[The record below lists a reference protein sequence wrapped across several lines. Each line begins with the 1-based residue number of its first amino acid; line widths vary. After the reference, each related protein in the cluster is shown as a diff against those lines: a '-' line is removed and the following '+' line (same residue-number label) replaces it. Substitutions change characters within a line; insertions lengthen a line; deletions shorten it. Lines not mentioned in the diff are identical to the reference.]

1 MKYRFIL
8 SYKSTDSD
16 EVVTWQVSP
25 LYGDDPN
32 VAIERVNDEWYYTR
46 KLGGKFTFVREDYSW
61 IMAREFD
68 GTYTM
73 TVECST
79 DGSSWQEY
87 FVGTFSRASLTID
100 EDNRNAVLDGLSE
113 GTYNVIENA
122 KDTEYDLRKVIP
134 DTEAKE
140 VQGEIWP
147 ALALVDYRQANI
159 TKSDIYC
166 NGASVGGG
174 YDSKHPDSGFKTDER
189 VVSDSAWR
197 YVAMCG
203 EGYVK
208 MKDASSEGNCQ
219 FGGVIGYMNEVST
232 NPNYNKTCVGGTMQ
246 CNNGYVCYLDFR
258 MLPYGPGGVQY
269 TYIHRLRIYN
279 ENTLVYTVESSSGK
293 TDDIFSPQ
301 SIVFDY
307 TEVASSPIAKVEI
320 FLHYI
325 RATLL
330 TVSSDGVE
338 ENILNVGPYYEG
350 MRAFEG
356 SGLEVVVSSRT
367 SEQSNGHRL
376 IAGTDLYFA
385 PPEGEGWIP
394 LAEDNWNYASLWY
407 KITPSPENG
416 LQNRSLMGTWRWT
429 RCWTLGTVLRY
440 LLAKVSGGKV
450 HFGEDEYYSQFL
462 YAAVNPV
469 AQGEQFAWLFCQ
481 KSDVMNPGGGNATR
495 CPARLN
501 WFLEYMKNALNCY
514 WWLEKRNDGDYDFR
528 LEHVEYF
535 RRGNSYTDPLDDP
548 MREFIDITKIKPL
561 RNFPRNGQAA
571 KRLSDQTNKYSFD
584 LQGMAERYTFSWQ
597 GEGGSDEFKG
607 NPMLFKAGW
616 IEAGSSEDK
625 QVDNIFADLS
635 WLTLNAGTDT
645 ASSKNYEGLMVFAGY
660 RKVTPVTAVTE
671 NAVMTERY
679 LRIQQGSVFKVDMTL
694 VVMVPEGQE
703 FTVEMN
709 PVLPGPVMWVGTY
722 HGTGAVQSVQIVVD
736 LRGDVLYTLRVDFGT
751 GYGDVTLH
759 RIHNNLSGNVYAVPN
774 TESELT
780 EGVYLQN
787 GPLAWPSLQ
796 VAYLHYDVPAYKW
809 ALNSD
814 DPADEATEWRDGGT
828 VKLIKKQE
836 VPKLPVPDLATEQRL
851 KEGIRT
857 GLGTGILDSA
867 TVNLGSRNA
876 EMTLVY
882 DITPL
887 VS

>member
-1 MKYRFIL
+1 M

-16 EVVTWQVSP
+16 DVVTRQVSP

-32 VAIERVNDEWYYTR
+32 VAIERVDDEWYYTR
-46 KLGGKFTFVREDYSW
+46 KLDGKFTFVREDYSW
-61 IMAREFD
+61 IMARRFD

-79 DGSSWQEY
+79 DGSSWREY

-140 VQGEIWP
+140 VRGEIWP
-147 ALALVDYRQANI
+147 ALALVDYRSSSI
-159 TKSDIYC
+159 GTSDIYC

-174 YDSKHPDSGFKTDER
+174 YKESDSGYTER
-189 VVSDSAWR
+189 VNVGTTSAWR
-197 YVAMCG
+197 LVKVWA
-203 EGYVK
+203 EAEVK
-208 MKDASSEGNCQ
+208 MEDGYTSEAEGRYSGFLDYHTNSPAS
-219 FGGVIGYMNEVST
+219 GGSVVSVDGELRNENGCRMTIFVTPSAVSDFLSAD
-232 NPNYNKTCVGGTMQ
+232 MSIFD
-246 CNNGYVCYLDFR
+246 NNGDTVAADSFIIE
-258 MLPYGPGGVQY
+258 V
-269 TYIHRLRIYN
+269 
-279 ENTLVYTVESSSGK
+279 NTGYFSPASIVYTDLG
-293 TDDIFSPQ
+293 
-301 SIVFDY
+301 
-307 TEVASSPIAKVEI
+307 ASHIDTVTI
-320 FLHYI
+320 QFHYI
-325 RATLL
+325 RASLL
-330 TVSSDGVE
+330 TMRPMLDVLPVL
-338 ENILNVGPYYEG
+338 NVLNVGPYYKF
-350 MRAFEG
+350 MRAFDNG
-356 SGLEVVVSSRT
+356 DGGLEITASLNT
-367 SEQSNGHRL
+367 SDQSNGHRL

-407 KITPSPENG
+407 KITPSVENG
-416 LQNRSLMGTWRWT
+416 LRDRSLMGTWRWT
-429 RCWTLGTVLRY
+429 RCWTLGTVLRF
-440 LLAKVSGGKV
+440 LLAKVSGGKI
-450 HFGEDEYYSQFL
+450 HFGEDEHYSQFL

-481 KSDVMNPGGGNATR
+481 KSDVMNPGGQNSTR
-495 CPARLN
+495 CPVRLN

-514 WWLEKRNDGDYDFR
+514 WWLEKRNDGDYDFHV
-528 LEHVEYF
+528 EHVEYF
-535 RRGNSYTDPLDDP
+535 RRGNSYVQGDGSDL
-548 MREFIDITKIKPL
+548 IDITEIKPL
-561 RNFPRNGQAA
+561 RNFPRNGEAA
-571 KRLSDQTNKYSFD
+571 KRLSDQTNKYTFD

-616 IEAGSSEDK
+616 IEEGTSEDK

-645 ASSKNYEGLMVFAGY
+645 ESSKNYEGLMVFAGY
-660 RKVTPVTAVTE
+660 RRVNPLTAITE
-671 NAVMTERY
+671 NGVMAERY

-694 VVMVPEGQE
+694 VVTVPDGQE
-703 FTVEMN
+703 FTVALV
-709 PVLPGPVMWVGTY
+709 PVLHGAQMLVGTWY
-722 HGTGAVQSVQIVVD
+722 GTGAVQSVRIVVD
-736 LRGDVLYTLRVDFGT
+736 SDMDALCTLRVDFGM

-759 RIHNNLSGNVYAVPN
+759 RIHDNLSGNVYAVPN

-780 EGVYLQN
+780 DGVYLQN

-796 VAYLHYDVPAYKW
+796 VAYLHYDVPAVKW

-814 DPADEATEWRDGGT
+814 DPADATTEWRDGGT

-836 VPKLPVPDLATEQRL
+836 VSNLPVPDLATEQRL
-851 KEGIRT
+851 KDGIRT
-857 GLGTGILDSA
+857 GLGTGILDAA

-876 EMTLVY
+876 EVTLVY

>member
-16 EVVTWQVSP
+16 EVVTRQVSP

-61 IMAREFD
+61 IMARQFD

-79 DGSSWQEY
+79 DGISWQEY

-147 ALALVDYRQANI
+147 ALALVDYRSSSI
-159 TKSDIYC
+159 GTSDIYC

-174 YDSKHPDSGFKTDER
+174 YKESDSGYTEKVNVGTT
-189 VVSDSAWR
+189 SAWR
-197 YVAMCG
+197 LVKVWA
-203 EGYVK
+203 EAEVK
-208 MKDASSEGNCQ
+208 ME
-219 FGGVIGYMNEVST
+219 
-232 NPNYNKTCVGGTMQ
+232 
-246 CNNGYVCYLDFR
+246 NGYTSEAEGRYSGFVDYHTNS
-258 MLPYGPGGVQY
+258 PASGGSVVSVDGE
-269 TYIHRLRIYN
+269 LRN
-279 ENTLVYTVESSSGK
+279 ENGCRMFISVAPSSNNTLYADMYIYGSDGVGITGGLVSLGNNSTGY
-293 TDDIFSPQ
+293 
-301 SIVFDY
+301 
-307 TEVASSPIAKVEI
+307 SSPASVAYTDFGTTHFDTVTIQ
-320 FLHYI
+320 FHYI

-330 TVSSDGVE
+330 TMWPLGAFFPLPVSNV
-338 ENILNVGPYYEG
+338 LNVGPYYKF
-350 MRAFEG
+350 MRAFNNG
-356 SGLEVVVSSRT
+356 DGGLEITASLNT

-407 KITPSPENG
+407 KITPSVANG
-416 LQNRSLMGTWRWT
+416 LQDRSLMGTSRWT
-429 RCWTLGTVLRY
+429 RCWTLGPVLRF
-440 LLAKVSGGKV
+440 LLDKISGGKV
-450 HFGEDEYYSQFL
+450 HFGEDEHYSQFL

-469 AQGEQFAWLFCQ
+469 AQGEQFEWLFCQ
-481 KSDVMNPGGGNATR
+481 KSDVMNPGGQNSTR

-514 WWLEKRNDGDYDFR
+514 WWLKERNDGDYDFR
-528 LEHVEYF
+528 VEHVEYF
-535 RRGNSYTDPLDDP
+535 RRGNSYVQGDGSNL
-548 MREFIDITKIKPL
+548 IDITKIKPL

-571 KRLSDQTNKYSFD
+571 KRLSDQTNKYTFD

-616 IEAGSSEDK
+616 IEAGSSEDN

-645 ASSKNYEGLMVFAGY
+645 ESSKNYEGLMVFAGY

-679 LRIQQGSVFKVDMTL
+679 LMIQQGSVFKVDMTL
-694 VVMVPEGQE
+694 VVTVPEGQE
-703 FTVEMN
+703 FTVALVPALHGAQM
-709 PVLPGPVMWVGTY
+709 LVGTY
-722 HGTGAVQSVQIVVD
+722 HGTGAVQSVRIVVD
-736 LRGDVLYTLRVDFGT
+736 SHMSGLYTLRVDFGM

-759 RIHNNLSGNVYAVPN
+759 RIHNNLTGNVYAVPN

-796 VAYLHYDVPAYKW
+796 ASYLHYDVPAQRW

-814 DPADEATEWRDGGT
+814 DPTDEATEWRDGGT

-836 VPKLPVPDLATEQRL
+836 VSELPVPDLATEQRL

-887 VS
+887 VE

>member
-16 EVVTWQVSP
+16 EVVTRQVSP

-32 VAIERVNDEWYYTR
+32 TAIERVNDEWYYTR
-46 KLGGKFTFVREDYSW
+46 NLGGKFTFVREDYSW

-100 EDNRNAVLDGLSE
+100 EDNQNAVLDGLSE

-147 ALALVDYRQANI
+147 ALALVDYRQSSI

-174 YDSKHPDSGFKTDER
+174 YDSKHPESGFKTDER
-189 VVSDSAWR
+189 VVSDNAWR

-203 EGYVK
+203 EGYIK

-307 TEVASSPIAKVEI
+307 TEVASSPIAKVKI

-338 ENILNVGPYYEG
+338 ENVLNVGPYYKG

-385 PPEGEGWIP
+385 PPEGDGWIP

-407 KITPSPENG
+407 KITPSVANG
-416 LQNRSLMGTWRWT
+416 LQDRSLMGTWRWT

-440 LLAKVSGGKV
+440 LLDKISGGKV
-450 HFGEDEYYSQFL
+450 HFGEDEHYSQFL

-469 AQGEQFAWLFCQ
+469 AQGEQFEWLFCQ
-481 KSDVMNPGGGNATR
+481 KSDVMNPGGQSSTR

-535 RRGNSYTDPLDDP
+535 RRGNSYVQGDGSNL
-548 MREFIDITKIKPL
+548 IDITKIKPL

-645 ASSKNYEGLMVFAGY
+645 SSSKNYEGLMVFAGY
-660 RKVTPVTAVTE
+660 NAYDNIEWLE
-671 NAVMTERY
+671 N
-679 LRIQQGSVFKVDMTL
+679 S
-694 VVMVPEGQE
+694 VPESQVLVLSNAMPRPRRIDLSISLTAPEGHEITVQNGMMQE
-703 FTVEMN
+703 VYVSDGKPMYIHVDV
-709 PVLPGPVMWVGTY
+709 VLA
-722 HGTGAVQSVQIVVD
+722 TGSLTI
-736 LRGDVLYTLRVDFGT
+736 DFGT

-759 RIHNNLSGNVYAVPN
+759 RIHSNLSGNVYAVPN
-774 TESELT
+774 TASELT

-796 VAYLHYDVPAYKW
+796 AAYLHYDVPAAKW
-809 ALNSD
+809 SLNSD

>member
-16 EVVTWQVSP
+16 EVVTRQVSP

-32 VAIERVNDEWYYTR
+32 TAIERVNDEWYYTR

-61 IMAREFD
+61 IMARQFD

-147 ALALVDYRQANI
+147 ALALVDYRQSSI

-174 YDSKHPDSGFKTDER
+174 YDSKHPDSGFSVGER
-189 VVSDSAWR
+189 VTSDANWNFRGVFAEAQMSEDS
-197 YVAMCG
+197 VT
-203 EGYVK
+203 
-208 MKDASSEGNCQ
+208 DANG
-219 FGGVIGYMNEVST
+219 FYAGVLYYLSGPTPGIDYYLS
-232 NPNYNKTCVGGTMQ
+232 GTLYGP
-246 CNNGYVCYLDFR
+246 NGYYMVL
-258 MLPYGPGGVQY
+258 GWG
-269 TYIHRLRIYN
+269 YIEIQGHDLVRR
-279 ENTLVYTVESSSGK
+279 TLTLYDSN
-293 TDDIFSPQ
+293 D
-301 SIVFDY
+301 
-307 TEVASSPIAKVEI
+307 VEI
-320 FLHYI
+320 KEKIVGAQSDLHDNISPSSLTFGNVTMYCHYI

-330 TVSSDGVE
+330 TTSAEGVE
-338 ENILNVGPYYEG
+338 ENVLNVGPYYKG
-350 MRAFEG
+350 MRAFNNG
-356 SGLEVVVSSRT
+356 DGGLEITASLNT

-407 KITPSPENG
+407 RITPSVANG
-416 LQNRSLMGTWRWT
+416 LQDRSLMGTWRWT
-429 RCWTLGTVLRY
+429 RCWTLGTVLRF

-450 HFGEDEYYSQFL
+450 HFGEDEHYSQFL

-481 KSDVMNPGGGNATR
+481 KSDVMRPGGQNSTR

-535 RRGNSYTDPLDDP
+535 RRGNSYVQGDGSNL
-548 MREFIDITKIKPL
+548 IDITKIKPL

-571 KRLSDQTNKYSFD
+571 KRLSDQTNKYTFD

-645 ASSKNYEGLMVFAGY
+645 DSSKNYEGLMVFAGY

-671 NAVMTERY
+671 NGVMAERY

-694 VVMVPEGQE
+694 VVTVPEGQE
-703 FTVEMN
+703 FTVALI
-709 PVLPGPVMWVGTY
+709 PVLHGAQMWVGTY
-722 HGTGAVQSVQIVVD
+722 HGTGAVQSVRIVVD
-736 LRGDVLYTLRVDFGT
+736 SHMDALYTLRVDFGT

-759 RIHNNLSGNVYAVPN
+759 RIHSNLSGNVYAVPN
-774 TESELT
+774 TASELT

-787 GPLAWPSLQ
+787 GSLAWPSLQ
-796 VAYLHYDVPAYKW
+796 AAYLHYDVPAAKW

-836 VPKLPVPDLATEQRL
+836 VPTLPVPDLATERRL

>member
-16 EVVTWQVSP
+16 EVVTRQVSP
-25 LYGDDPN
+25 LYSDDPN
-32 VAIERVNDEWYYTR
+32 TAIERVNDEWYYTR

-61 IMAREFD
+61 IMARQFD

-79 DGSSWQEY
+79 DGISWQEY

-100 EDNRNAVLDGLSE
+100 EDNQNAVLDGLSE

-147 ALALVDYRQANI
+147 ALALVDYRSSSI
-159 TKSDIYC
+159 GSSDIYC

-174 YDSKHPDSGFKTDER
+174 YKESDSGYTEN
-189 VVSDSAWR
+189 VNVGTTSAWR
-197 YVAMCG
+197 LVRVWA
-203 EGYVK
+203 EAEVK
-208 MKDASSEGNCQ
+208 MENGYTSEAEGRYSGFVDYHTNSPASGGSVVSVDGVLRNENGCLITISVDPSSINNLYANMFI
-219 FGGVIGYMNEVST
+219 FGSDRVRI
-232 NPNYNKTCVGGTMQ
+232 VGGQ
-246 CNNGYVCYLDFR
+246 VSLGNNSTGY
-258 MLPYGPGGVQY
+258 
-269 TYIHRLRIYN
+269 
-279 ENTLVYTVESSSGK
+279 
-293 TDDIFSPQ
+293 
-301 SIVFDY
+301 
-307 TEVASSPIAKVEI
+307 SSPASVAYTDFGSTHFDTVRIQ
-320 FLHYI
+320 FHYI

-330 TVSSDGVE
+330 TTSAEGVE
-338 ENILNVGPYYEG
+338 ENVLNVGPYYKG

-356 SGLEVVVSSRT
+356 GGLEIAASLNT

-385 PPEGEGWIP
+385 PPDGEGWIP

-407 KITPSPENG
+407 KITPSVENG
-416 LQNRSLMGTWRWT
+416 LQDRSLMGTWRWT
-429 RCWTLGTVLRY
+429 RCWTLGTVLRW

-469 AQGEQFAWLFCQ
+469 AQGEQFEWLFCQ

-501 WFLEYMKNALNCY
+501 WFLEFMKNALNCY

-528 LEHVEYF
+528 MEHVEYF
-535 RRGNSYTDPLDDP
+535 RRGNSYVQGDGSNL
-548 MREFIDITKIKPL
+548 IDITKIKPL

-616 IEAGSSEDK
+616 IEEGSSEDK

-660 RKVTPVTAVTE
+660 RRGLEGEYEE
-671 NAVMTERY
+671 NAAAAATTMAVPIPAIGDVYQVWMTIPAGYVVRLGEVVRGVY
-679 LRIQQGSVFKVDMTL
+679 YEVDSY
-694 VVMVPEGQE
+694 E
-703 FTVEMN
+703 
-709 PVLPGPVMWVGTY
+709 
-722 HGTGAVQSVQIVVD
+722 GTGSMQVIELSSLGFIPGASEYRIS
-736 LRGDVLYTLRVDFGT
+736 FGS
-751 GYGDVTLH
+751 GYGGVVIH
-759 RIHNNLSGNVYAVPN
+759 RVHESRGNVYAVPN

-780 EGVYLQN
+780 EGMYLQN

-796 VAYLHYDVPAYKW
+796 AAYLHYDVPAAKW
-809 ALNSD
+809 SLNSD

-836 VPKLPVPDLATEQRL
+836 VPTLPVPDLATEQRL

-867 TVNLGSRNA
+867 TINLGSRNA

>member
-1 MKYRFIL
+1 MIYRFIL
-8 SYKSTDSD
+8 SYKSTDSE
-16 EVVTWQVSP
+16 EVVTRQVRP

-61 IMAREFD
+61 IMARQFD

-79 DGSSWQEY
+79 DGISWQEY

-122 KDTEYDLRKVIP
+122 KGTEYDLRKVIP

-147 ALALVDYRQANI
+147 ALALVDYRSSSI
-159 TKSDIYC
+159 VSSDVYC
-166 NGASVGGG
+166 NGASVAGG
-174 YDSKHPDSGFKTDER
+174 YKDKVPTSWSERENVAIDVSGWKYIGAYAEANVTMADHTSPAEGRYGDAVAYGPNR
-189 VVSDSAWR
+189 VGSYTINSVD
-197 YVAMCG
+197 G
-203 EGYVK
+203 ELTGNGMYRVRVRVR
-208 MKDASSEGNCQ
+208 KDAQGMWADVMVYGDSTTPIGNGSRLLGADTTGYYTPASLVWSSE
-219 FGGVIGYMNEVST
+219 T
-232 NPNYNKTCVGGTMQ
+232 PATTL
-246 CNNGYVCYLDFR
+246 NG
-258 MLPYGPGGVQY
+258 
-269 TYIHRLRIYN
+269 I
-279 ENTLVYTVESSSGK
+279 E
-293 TDDIFSPQ
+293 
-301 SIVFDY
+301 
-307 TEVASSPIAKVEI
+307 KVEV
-320 FLHYI
+320 FFHYI

-330 TVSSDGVE
+330 TTSDDGV
-338 ENILNVGPYYEG
+338 LGNVLATGPYYKG
-350 MRAFEG
+350 MRTFNG
-356 SGLEVVVSSRT
+356 IGLETTITTNT

-385 PPEGEGWIP
+385 PPEGEEWIP
-394 LAEDNWNYASLWY
+394 LAEDNWNFASLWY
-407 KITPSPENG
+407 RITPSVANG
-416 LQNRSLMGTWRWT
+416 LQDRSLMGTWRWT
-429 RCWTLGTVLRY
+429 RCWTLGTVLRF

-450 HFGEDEYYSQFL
+450 HFGEDEHYSQFL

-469 AQGEQFAWLFCQ
+469 AQGEQFEWLFCQ
-481 KSDVMNPGGGNATR
+481 KSDVMNPGGQNSTR

-535 RRGNSYTDPLDDP
+535 RRGSSYTDPLDDP

-561 RNFPRNGQAA
+561 RNFPRSGQAA
-571 KRLSDQTNKYSFD
+571 KRLSDQTNKYTFD

-616 IEAGSSEDK
+616 IEEGSSEDK

-645 ASSKNYEGLMVFAGY
+645 SSSKNYEGLMVFAGY

-671 NAVMTERY
+671 NAVMAERY
-679 LRIQQGSVFKVDMTL
+679 LRIQQGRVFKVDMTL
-694 VVMVPEGQE
+694 VVTVPEGQE
-703 FTVEMN
+703 FTVALH
-709 PVLPGPVMWVGTY
+709 PALPGAQMWVGTY
-722 HGTGAVQSVQIVVD
+722 HGTGAVQSVRIVVD
-736 LRGDVLYTLRVDFGT
+736 SRMDVLYTLRVDFGV
-751 GYGDVTLH
+751 GYGDVTIH

-796 VAYLHYDVPAYKW
+796 AAYLHYDVPAAKW
-809 ALNSD
+809 SLNGD
-814 DPADEATEWRDGGT
+814 DPSDEATEWRDGGT

-836 VPKLPVPDLATEQRL
+836 VPNLPVPDLATEQRL

>member
-16 EVVTWQVSP
+16 EVVTRQVRP

-61 IMAREFD
+61 IMARQFD
-68 GTYTM
+68 GTYSM

-79 DGSSWQEY
+79 DGISWQEY

-147 ALALVDYRQANI
+147 ALALVDYRSESI
-159 TKSDIYC
+159 VSSDVYC

-174 YDSKHPDSGFKTDER
+174 YKESDSGYTEKVNVGTTSVWRLVKVWAEAEVKMESGYTSEAEGRYNGFVDYHTNSPASGGS
-189 VVSDSAWR
+189 VVSVDGELRNENGCKMTIS
-197 YVAMCG
+197 VAP
-203 EGYVK
+203 
-208 MKDASSEGNCQ
+208 
-219 FGGVIGYMNEVST
+219 ST
-232 NPNYNKTCVGGTMQ
+232 NNTLYADMHIYGSDRVGIVGGIVSLG
-246 CNNGYVCYLDFR
+246 NNSTGY
-258 MLPYGPGGVQY
+258 
-269 TYIHRLRIYN
+269 
-279 ENTLVYTVESSSGK
+279 
-293 TDDIFSPQ
+293 
-301 SIVFDY
+301 
-307 TEVASSPIAKVEI
+307 SSPASVAYTDFGSTHFDTVTIQ
-320 FLHYI
+320 FHYI

-330 TVSSDGVE
+330 TTSADGVE
-338 ENILNVGPYYEG
+338 ENVLNVGPYYKG
-350 MRAFEG
+350 MRAFNNG
-356 SGLEVVVSSRT
+356 DSGLEIEASLNT

-394 LAEDNWNYASLWY
+394 LAEDNWNFASLWY
-407 KITPSPENG
+407 RITPSVANG
-416 LQNRSLMGTWRWT
+416 LQDRSLMGTWRWT
-429 RCWTLGTVLRY
+429 RCWTLGTVLRW

-450 HFGEDEYYSQFL
+450 HFGEDEHYSQFL

-469 AQGEQFAWLFCQ
+469 AQGEQFEWLFCQ
-481 KSDVMNPGGGNATR
+481 KSDVMNPGGQSSTR

-571 KRLSDQTNKYSFD
+571 KRLSDQTNKYTFD

-616 IEAGSSEDK
+616 IEEGSSEDK

-645 ASSKNYEGLMVFAGY
+645 ASSKNYEGLMVYAGY
-660 RKVTPVTAVTE
+660 RRAVNGSWTE
-671 NAVMTERY
+671 NAAAPAQELLLAGGVRVM
-679 LRIQQGSVFKVDMTL
+679 VDVQLWAT
-694 VVMVPEGQE
+694 VPEGQE
-703 FTVEMN
+703 VN
-709 PVLPGPVMWVGTY
+709 VLVCGNGMCSVVATY
-722 HGTGAVQSVQIVVD
+722 IGTGEMQCIHAA
-736 LRGDVLYTLRVDFGT
+736 YTNMGMGIIEVKVDFGA

-814 DPADEATEWRDGGT
+814 DPADEATEWRGGGT

-836 VPKLPVPDLATEQRL
+836 VSELPVPDLATEQRL

-857 GLGTGILDSA
+857 GLGTGILDAA

-887 VS
+887 VE

>member
-1 MKYRFIL
+1 MKYRFTL
-8 SYKSTDSD
+8 SYKPTDGGA
-16 EVVTWQVSP
+16 EVTREGVNP
-25 LYGDDPN
+25 IYGDDPN
-32 VAIERVNDEWYYTR
+32 VAIEHVNDEWYYTR
-46 KLGGKFTFVREDYSW
+46 KLGGKFTFVRDDYSW
-61 IMAREFD
+61 VMARPFD

-100 EDNRNAVLDGLSE
+100 EDNQNAVLDGLSE

-147 ALALVDYRQANI
+147 ALALVDYRSSSI
-159 TKSDIYC
+159 GSSDVYC
-166 NGASVGGG
+166 NGASVAGG
-174 YDSKHPDSGFKTDER
+174 YKDNVPTVWSER
-189 VVSDSAWR
+189 ENVAVDVNGWKYIGAYAEAKVTMADHTSPAEGR
-197 YVAMCG
+197 YSNAVAYG
-203 EGYVK
+203 LNRVGSYTINSVDGYLTGNGIYRVRVRVR
-208 MKDASSEGNCQ
+208 KDAQGMWADVMVYGDSETPIGNGSCLLGADTTGYYTPASLVWSSE
-219 FGGVIGYMNEVST
+219 T
-232 NPNYNKTCVGGTMQ
+232 PGTTIL
-246 CNNGYVCYLDFR
+246 NG
-258 MLPYGPGGVQY
+258 
-269 TYIHRLRIYN
+269 I
-279 ENTLVYTVESSSGK
+279 E
-293 TDDIFSPQ
+293 
-301 SIVFDY
+301 
-307 TEVASSPIAKVEI
+307 KVEVV
-320 FLHYI
+320 FHYI
-325 RATLL
+325 RSTLL
-330 TVSSDGVE
+330 TTSAEGV
-338 ENILNVGPYYEG
+338 LGNVLDTGPYYKG
-350 MRAFEG
+350 MRTFSG
-356 SGLEVVVSSRT
+356 IGLETTITTNT

-394 LAEDNWNYASLWY
+394 LAEDNWNYASMWY
-407 KITPSPENG
+407 KITPSVANG
-416 LQNRSLMGTWRWT
+416 LQDRSLMGTWRWT
-429 RCWTLGTVLRY
+429 RCWTLGTVLRF

-469 AQGEQFAWLFCQ
+469 AQGEQFEWLFCQ
-481 KSDVMNPGGGNATR
+481 KSDVMNPGGQGSTR
-495 CPARLN
+495 CPVRLN

-528 LEHVEYF
+528 VEHVEYF
-535 RRGNSYTDPLDDP
+535 RRGNSYVQGDGSDL
-548 MREFIDITKIKPL
+548 IDITKIKPL
-561 RNFPRNGQAA
+561 RNFPRHGEAA
-571 KRLSDQTNKYSFD
+571 KRLSDQTNKYTFD
-584 LQGMAERYTFSWQ
+584 LQGMVERYTFSWQ

-616 IEAGSSEDK
+616 IEEGTSEDR

-645 ASSKNYEGLMVFAGY
+645 ASSKNYEGLMVFSGY
-660 RKVTPVTAVTE
+660 RRVEPLTAITE
-671 NAVMTERY
+671 NGVMAGRY
-679 LRIQQGSVFKVDMTL
+679 LRIQQGIVFKVDMTL
-694 VVMVPEGQE
+694 VVTVPEGQE
-703 FTVEMN
+703 FTVALV
-709 PVLPGPVMWVGTY
+709 PALPGAQMWVGTWY
-722 HGTGAVQSVQIVVD
+722 GTGVVQSVRIVVD
-736 LRGDVLYTLRVDFGT
+736 SRMEALYTLRVDFGA

-759 RIHNNLSGNVYAVPN
+759 RIHNNLTGNVYAVPN

-796 VAYLHYDVPAYKW
+796 AAYLHYDVPAVKW

-814 DPADEATEWRDGGT
+814 DPADATTEWRDGGT

-851 KEGIRT
+851 KDGIRT
-857 GLGTGILDSA
+857 GLGTGVLDAA
-867 TVNLGSRNA
+867 TVNLGSRNT

>member
-16 EVVTWQVSP
+16 EVVTRQVSP

-32 VAIERVNDEWYYTR
+32 TTIERVNDEWYYTR

-61 IMAREFD
+61 IMARQFD

-147 ALALVDYRQANI
+147 ALALVDYRQSNI

-174 YDSKHPDSGFKTDER
+174 YDSKHPDSGYSESDR
-189 VVSDSAWR
+189 VVSDDNWLFVGV
-197 YVAMCG
+197 YGDC
-203 EGYVK
+203 YVK
-208 MKDASSEGNCQ
+208 MKNTSSSANGIYA
-219 FGGVIGYMNEVST
+219 GVLSYLTRFSDRTFV
-232 NPNYNKTCVGGTMQ
+232 VGTMT
-246 CNNGYVCYLDFR
+246 NKNGCRVVISLHQDRSDEPPF
-258 MLPYGPGGVQY
+258 
-269 TYIHRLRIYN
+269 
-279 ENTLVYTVESSSGK
+279 VYTNYRAIQLIDENGNELFYSQTVMGSA
-293 TDDIFSPQ
+293 PQ
-301 SIVFDY
+301 SPSSISFDFSEDAGRPMN
-307 TEVASSPIAKVEI
+307 TMEI
-320 FLHYI
+320 YFHYI

-338 ENILNVGPYYEG
+338 ENILNVGPYYKG

-394 LAEDNWNYASLWY
+394 LAEENWNYASLWY
-407 KITPSPENG
+407 KITPSVENG
-416 LQNRSLMGTWRWT
+416 LLNRSLMGTWRWT

-481 KSDVMNPGGGNATR
+481 KSDVMNPGGQNSTR

-535 RRGNSYTDPLDDP
+535 RRGNSYVQGDGSNL
-548 MREFIDITKIKPL
+548 IDITKIKPL

-571 KRLSDQTNKYSFD
+571 KRLSDQTNKYTFD

-645 ASSKNYEGLMVFAGY
+645 ESSKNYEGLMVFAGY

-796 VAYLHYDVPAYKW
+796 AAYLHYDVPAAKW
-809 ALNSD
+809 SLNSD
-814 DPADEATEWRDGGT
+814 DPTDDATEWRDGGT

-836 VPKLPVPDLATEQRL
+836 VPTLPVPDLATEQRL

-867 TVNLGSRNA
+867 TVNIGSRNA

>member
-16 EVVTWQVSP
+16 DVVTRQVRP
-25 LYGDDPN
+25 LYGDDLN
-32 VAIERVNDEWYYTR
+32 TAIERVNDEWYYTR

-100 EDNRNAVLDGLSE
+100 EDNQNAVLDGLSE
-113 GTYNVIENA
+113 GTYNVIEND

-147 ALALVDYRQANI
+147 ALALVDYRSSSI
-159 TKSDIYC
+159 GKSDIYC

-174 YDSKHPDSGFKTDER
+174 YKESDSGYTEKVNVGTT
-189 VVSDSAWR
+189 SAWR
-197 YVAMCG
+197 LVKVWA
-203 EGYVK
+203 EAEVK
-208 MKDASSEGNCQ
+208 MENGYTSEAEGRYSGFLDYHTISSASGRSVVSVEGRLRNENGCRMAISVVPSSVKILLAYMYID
-219 FGGVIGYMNEVST
+219 GSDGVVI
-232 NPNYNKTCVGGTMQ
+232 VGGSVGLV
-246 CNNGYVCYLDFR
+246 NNSTGY
-258 MLPYGPGGVQY
+258 
-269 TYIHRLRIYN
+269 
-279 ENTLVYTVESSSGK
+279 
-293 TDDIFSPQ
+293 
-301 SIVFDY
+301 
-307 TEVASSPIAKVEI
+307 SSPASVAYTDFGTTHFDTVTIQ
-320 FLHYI
+320 FHYI

-330 TVSSDGVE
+330 TTSAEGVE
-338 ENILNVGPYYEG
+338 ENILNVGPYYKG
-350 MRAFEG
+350 MRAFNNG
-356 SGLEVVVSSRT
+356 DGGLEIAASLNT
-367 SEQSNGHRL
+367 SEQPNGHRL

-385 PPEGEGWIP
+385 PPQGEGWIP

-407 KITPSPENG
+407 KITPSVANG
-416 LQNRSLMGTWRWT
+416 LQDRSLMGTWRWT
-429 RCWTLGTVLRY
+429 RCWTLGTVLRR
-440 LLAKVSGGKV
+440 LLAKVSAGKI
-450 HFGEDEYYSQFL
+450 HFGEDEHYSQFL

-481 KSDVMNPGGGNATR
+481 KSDVMNPGGQNSTR

-501 WFLEYMKNALNCY
+501 WFLEFMKNALNCY

-535 RRGNSYTDPLDDP
+535 RRGSSYTDPLDDP

-645 ASSKNYEGLMVFAGY
+645 SSSKNYEGVFVFSGYRAEATLNWIENKAPIMRYPQLSSGSHIVAFYDIWLTAPIGDVINVTLRNTDTMTDQTITSITGTGRPQLLRLMVDEMLIG
-660 RKVTPVTAVTE
+660 
-671 NAVMTERY
+671 
-679 LRIQQGSVFKVDMTL
+679 GSW
-694 VVMVPEGQE
+694 
-703 FTVEMN
+703 
-709 PVLPGPVMWVGTY
+709 VLF
-722 HGTGAVQSVQIVVD
+722 
-736 LRGDVLYTLRVDFGT
+736 VDFGA
-751 GYGDVTLH
+751 DWQQVVVH
-759 RIHNNLSGNVYAVPN
+759 RVHALSGNVYAVPN

-796 VAYLHYDVPAYKW
+796 AAYLHYDVPAAKW
-809 ALNSD
+809 SLNSD

-857 GLGTGILDSA
+857 GLGTGILDAA

>member
-16 EVVTWQVSP
+16 EVVTRQVSP

-32 VAIERVNDEWYYTR
+32 TAIERVNDEWYYTR

-147 ALALVDYRQANI
+147 ALALVDEHSSQQ
-159 TKSDIYC
+159 KVSFSDVYC
-166 NGASVGGG
+166 NGASTSGG
-174 YDSKHPDSGFKTDER
+174 YNEKTNNFWA
-189 VVSDSAWR
+189 SDKNMYENPYGWLVGIMAEAKLVKKDGQYNDVPELYAGS
-197 YVAMCG
+197 V
-203 EGYVK
+203 GYVTIQQHGSATAPDFDFYK
-208 MKDASSEGNCQ
+208 TILVGTLVGSDGLHS
-219 FGGVIGYMNEVST
+219 IGISYYVDPSGS
-232 NPNYNKTCVGGTMQ
+232 NPDVYFSLTFPTGQVRR
-246 CNNGYVCYLDFR
+246 V
-258 MLPYGPGGVQY
+258 
-269 TYIHRLRIYN
+269 RIGDMYR
-279 ENTLVYTVESSSGK
+279 ENTYYSPVSLSWEGDDTSHFESL
-293 TDDIFSPQ
+293 
-301 SIVFDY
+301 
-307 TEVASSPIAKVEI
+307 EI
-320 FLHYI
+320 NFHYI
-325 RATLL
+325 YASLL
-330 TVSSDGVE
+330 TVSDEGVE
-338 ENILNVGPYYEG
+338 GNVLTTGPYYKG
-350 MRAFEG
+350 IRRFMG
-356 SGLEVVVSSRT
+356 SGLEITTSLNT

-394 LAEDNWNYASLWY
+394 LAEDNWNYASMWY
-407 KITPSPENG
+407 RITPSVENG
-416 LQNRSLMGTWRWT
+416 LQDRSLMGTWRWT
-429 RCWTLGTVLRY
+429 RCWTLGTVLRW

-450 HFGEDEYYSQFL
+450 HFGEDEHYSQFL

-469 AQGEQFAWLFCQ
+469 AQGEQFEWLFCQ
-481 KSDVMNPGGGNATR
+481 KSDVMNPGGQNSTR

-535 RRGNSYTDPLDDP
+535 RRGNSYVQGDGSNL
-548 MREFIDITKIKPL
+548 IDITKIKPL

-571 KRLSDQTNKYSFD
+571 KRLSDQTNKYTFD

-645 ASSKNYEGLMVFAGY
+645 ESSKNYEGLMVLSGY
-660 RKVTPVTAVTE
+660 RRVEPLTAITE
-671 NAVMTERY
+671 NGVMSEQY
-679 LRIQQGSVFKVDMTL
+679 LRIQQGRVFKVDMTL
-694 VVMVPEGQE
+694 VVTVPEGQE
-703 FTVEMN
+703 FTVELN
-709 PVLPGPVMWVGTY
+709 PALPGAQMWVGTWY
-722 HGTGAVQSVQIVVD
+722 GTGAVQSVRIVVD
-736 LRGDVLYTLRVDFGT
+736 SRMDALYTLRVDFGA
-751 GYGDVTLH
+751 GYGDVTIH

-774 TESELT
+774 TASELT
-780 EGVYLQN
+780 PGVYLQN

-796 VAYLHYDVPAYKW
+796 AAYLHYDVPAAKW

-857 GLGTGILDSA
+857 GLGTGILDAA

>member
-1 MKYRFIL
+1 MIYRFVID
-8 SYKSTDSD
+8 YTPTDPAGASSQR
-16 EVVTWQVSP
+16 VCSP
-25 LYGDDPN
+25 LYGDDLN
-32 VAIERVNDEWYYTR
+32 IAIERVNDEWYYTR

-61 IMAREFD
+61 IMARQFD

-79 DGSSWQEY
+79 DGISWQEY

-134 DTEAKE
+134 NTEAKE

-147 ALALVDYRQANI
+147 ALALVDYRSESI
-159 TKSDIYC
+159 VSSDVYC
-166 NGASVGGG
+166 NGASVAGG
-174 YDSKHPDSGFKTDER
+174 YNDKVPTNWSESANIAIDVSGWKYIGAYAEAKVTMEDHTSPAEGRYSNAVAYGPNR
-189 VVSDSAWR
+189 VGSYTINSVD
-197 YVAMCG
+197 
-203 EGYVK
+203 GYLTGNGIYRVRVRVR
-208 MKDASSEGNCQ
+208 KDAQGMWADVMVYGDGTTPIGNGSRLLGADTTGYYTPSSLVWSSET
-219 FGGVIGYMNEVST
+219 SAT
-232 NPNYNKTCVGGTMQ
+232 TL
-246 CNNGYVCYLDFR
+246 NG
-258 MLPYGPGGVQY
+258 
-269 TYIHRLRIYN
+269 I
-279 ENTLVYTVESSSGK
+279 E
-293 TDDIFSPQ
+293 
-301 SIVFDY
+301 
-307 TEVASSPIAKVEI
+307 KVEVV
-320 FLHYI
+320 FHYI

-330 TVSSDGVE
+330 TTSADGV
-338 ENILNVGPYYEG
+338 LGNVLATGPYYKG
-350 MRAFEG
+350 MRTFNGIGMETT
-356 SGLEVVVSSRT
+356 VTTNT

-394 LAEDNWNYASLWY
+394 LAEDNWNFASLWY
-407 KITPSPENG
+407 RITPSVANG
-416 LQNRSLMGTWRWT
+416 LQDRSLMGTWRWT
-429 RCWTLGTVLRY
+429 RCWTLGTVLRW

-450 HFGEDEYYSQFL
+450 HFGEDEHYSQFL

-469 AQGEQFAWLFCQ
+469 AQGEQFEWLFCQ
-481 KSDVMNPGGGNATR
+481 KSDVMNPGGQSSTR

-535 RRGNSYTDPLDDP
+535 RRGNSYVQGDGSNL
-548 MREFIDITKIKPL
+548 IDITKIKPL

-571 KRLSDQTNKYSFD
+571 KRLSDQTNKYTFD
-584 LQGMAERYTFSWQ
+584 LQGIAERYTFSWQ

-671 NAVMTERY
+671 NAAPVDQE
-679 LRIQQGSVFKVDMTL
+679 LVLAEGSKIWIDMTL
-694 VVMVPEGQE
+694 VV
-703 FTVEMN
+703 TA
-709 PVLPGPVMWVGTY
+709 PVGHTMMLVACANGICHSVATY
-722 HGTGAVQSVQIVVD
+722 SGTGEMQTLHITYSVSGGTGNVVK
-736 LRGDVLYTLRVDFGT
+736 VDFGAN
-751 GYGDVTLH
+751 YRAVTIH
-759 RIHNNLSGNVYAVPN
+759 RIHNNLPGNVYAVPN

-796 VAYLHYDVPAYKW
+796 ASYLHYDVPAYKW

-836 VPKLPVPDLATEQRL
+836 VSELPVPDLTTERRL

-887 VS
+887 VE

>member
-16 EVVTWQVSP
+16 EVVTRQVSP
-25 LYGDDPN
+25 LYGNDLN
-32 VAIERVNDEWYYTR
+32 TAIKRVNDEWYNTR

-61 IMAREFD
+61 IMARRFD

-100 EDNRNAVLDGLSE
+100 EDNQNAVLDGLSE

-147 ALALVDYRQANI
+147 ALALVDYRQSSI

-174 YDSKHPDSGFKTDER
+174 YDSKHPDSGFSVGER
-189 VVSDSAWR
+189 VSSDANWNFRGVFAEAKMSEDSVTDANGFYDGVLYYLSGPTPGIDYYLSGTLYGPNGYYMVLGW
-197 YVAMCG
+197 
-203 EGYVK
+203 GYVEIQGH
-208 MKDASSEGNCQ
+208 DVVRRTLTLYDS
-219 FGGVIGYMNEVST
+219 
-232 NPNYNKTCVGGTMQ
+232 
-246 CNNGYVCYLDFR
+246 NN
-258 MLPYGPGGVQY
+258 
-269 TYIHRLRIYN
+269 
-279 ENTLVYTVESSSGK
+279 
-293 TDDIFSPQ
+293 
-301 SIVFDY
+301 
-307 TEVASSPIAKVEI
+307 VEI
-320 FLHYI
+320 EEKIVGAQSDLHDNISPSSLTFGNVTMYCHYI

-330 TVSSDGVE
+330 TTSAEGVE
-338 ENILNVGPYYEG
+338 ENVLNVGPYYKG
-350 MRAFEG
+350 MRAFNNG
-356 SGLEVVVSSRT
+356 DGGLEIAASLNT
-367 SEQSNGHRL
+367 SEQPNGHRL

-385 PPEGEGWIP
+385 PPQGEGWIP
-394 LAEDNWNYASLWY
+394 LAEDNWNYASMWY
-407 KITPSPENG
+407 KITPSVANG
-416 LQNRSLMGTWRWT
+416 LQDRSLMGTGRWT
-429 RCWTLGTVLRY
+429 RCWTLGTVLRF
-440 LLAKVSGGKV
+440 LLAKVSGGKI
-450 HFGEDEYYSQFL
+450 HFGEDEHYSQFL
-462 YAAVNPV
+462 YAVVNPV
-469 AQGEQFAWLFCQ
+469 AQGEQFEWLFCQ
-481 KSDVMNPGGGNATR
+481 KSDVMNPGGQNSTR

-514 WWLEKRNDGDYDFR
+514 WWLKKRNDGDYDFR

-535 RRGNSYTDPLDDP
+535 RRGNSYVQSDGSGL
-548 MREFIDITKIKPL
+548 IDITKIKPL

-571 KRLSDQTNKYSFD
+571 KRLSDQTNKYTFD

-645 ASSKNYEGLMVFAGY
+645 SSSKNYEGLMVFAGY
-660 RKVTPVTAVTE
+660 RRAVADAWTE
-671 NAVMTERY
+671 NAAAPAQELMLAEGRWV
-679 LRIQQGSVFKVDMTL
+679 VVDVLLFLT
-694 VVMVPEGQE
+694 VPVGQE
-703 FTVEMN
+703 FHVVACGGGICRDLAVYT
-709 PVLPGPVMWVGTY
+709 
-722 HGTGAVQSVQIVVD
+722 GTGAMQVVSVRYSASSLGGNEVK
-736 LRGDVLYTLRVDFGT
+736 VDFGA
-751 GYGDVTLH
+751 GYGDVTIH

-796 VAYLHYDVPAYKW
+796 AAYLHYDVPAAKW
-809 ALNSD
+809 SLNSD

-836 VPKLPVPDLATEQRL
+836 VPNLPVPDLATEQRL
-851 KEGIRT
+851 EEGIRT
-857 GLGTGILDSA
+857 GLGTGILDAA

>member
-16 EVVTWQVSP
+16 EVVTRQVRP

-32 VAIERVNDEWYYTR
+32 VSIERVNDEWYYTR

-61 IMAREFD
+61 IMARQFD

-79 DGSSWQEY
+79 DGISWQEY

-100 EDNRNAVLDGLSE
+100 EDNQNAVLDGLSE

-147 ALALVDYRQANI
+147 ALALVDYRQSSI

-174 YDSKHPDSGFKTDER
+174 YDSKHPESGFETDEK
-189 VVSDSAWR
+189 VVSDGAFL
-197 YVAMCG
+197 MCG
-203 EGYVK
+203 IYC
-208 MKDASSEGNCQ
+208 EGNVKLD
-219 FGGVIGYMNEVST
+219 GVSDSVNGRYAGELAYDSIHVDYPSGESLDEWAPLGVLRNESGCWIDLSIFNTGSGSWATLYRLVLSDADGQQVLVSDIT
-232 NPNYNKTCVGGTMQ
+232 LPKVINSFDSFTFENKS
-246 CNNGYVCYLDFR
+246 
-258 MLPYGPGGVQY
+258 
-269 TYIHRLRIYN
+269 I
-279 ENTLVYTVESSSGK
+279 ELVY
-293 TDDIFSPQ
+293 
-301 SIVFDY
+301 
-307 TEVASSPIAKVEI
+307 
-320 FLHYI
+320 HYI

-330 TVSSDGVE
+330 TTSAEGVE
-338 ENILNVGPYYEG
+338 ENVLNVGPYYKC
-350 MRAFEG
+350 MRAFNNQDG
-356 SGLEVVVSSRT
+356 GLTIAITTNT
-367 SEQSNGHRL
+367 SEQSNGHRM

-394 LAEDNWNYASLWY
+394 LAEDNWHYASLWY
-407 KITPSPENG
+407 KITPSVANG
-416 LQNRSLMGTWRWT
+416 LQDRSLMGTWRWT

-450 HFGEDEYYSQFL
+450 HFGEDEHYSQFL

-469 AQGEQFAWLFCQ
+469 AQGEQFEWLFCQ
-481 KSDVMNPGGGNATR
+481 KSDVMNPGGQSSTR

-528 LEHVEYF
+528 VEHVEYF
-535 RRGNSYTDPLDDP
+535 RRGNSYVQGDGSNL
-548 MREFIDITKIKPL
+548 IDITKIKPL

-571 KRLSDQTNKYSFD
+571 KRLSDQTNKYTFD

-645 ASSKNYEGLMVFAGY
+645 DSSKNYEGLMVFAGY
-660 RKVTPVTAVTE
+660 RRGLEGEYVE
-671 NAVMTERY
+671 NAAAESASMAVPIPAIGDVYQVWLTIPAGY
-679 LRIQQGSVFKVDMTL
+679 
-694 VVMVPEGQE
+694 VVRLGEVVIGVYYE
-703 FTVEMN
+703 VESY
-709 PVLPGPVMWVGTY
+709 VGT
-722 HGTGAVQSVQIVVD
+722 GSMQVIELSSLVATPGASEYR
-736 LRGDVLYTLRVDFGT
+736 LSFGS
-751 GYGDVTLH
+751 GYGGVVIH
-759 RIHNNLSGNVYAVPN
+759 RVHVGRGNVYAVPN

-796 VAYLHYDVPAYKW
+796 AAYLHYDVPAVKW
-809 ALNSD
+809 SLNSD
-814 DPADEATEWRDGGT
+814 DPADATTEWRDGGT

-857 GLGTGILDSA
+857 GLGAGILDAA

>member
-1 MKYRFIL
+1 MNYRFTL

-16 EVVTWQVSP
+16 EVVTRQVRP

-46 KLGGKFTFVREDYSW
+46 KLGGKFTFVREDCSW
-61 IMAREFD
+61 IMARQFD

-79 DGSSWQEY
+79 DGISWQEY

-122 KDTEYDLRKVIP
+122 KGTEYDLRKVIP

-147 ALALVDYRQANI
+147 ALALVDYRSSSI
-159 TKSDIYC
+159 GTSDIYC

-174 YDSKHPDSGFKTDER
+174 YDSKHPDSGFSVGER
-189 VVSDSAWR
+189 VTSDSNWNFRGVFAEAQM
-197 YVAMCG
+197 V
-203 EGYVK
+203 EDSVT
-208 MKDASSEGNCQ
+208 DANGLYA
-219 FGGVIGYMNEVST
+219 GVLYYHLGPTPGIDYYLS
-232 NPNYNKTCVGGTMQ
+232 GTLYGP
-246 CNNGYVCYLDFR
+246 NGYYMVL
-258 MLPYGPGGVQY
+258 GWG
-269 TYIHRLRIYN
+269 YIEIQGHDVVRRIL
-279 ENTLVYTVESSSGK
+279 TLYDSNG
-293 TDDIFSPQ
+293 
-301 SIVFDY
+301 
-307 TEVASSPIAKVEI
+307 VEI
-320 FLHYI
+320 KEKTVGAPSDLHDNVSPSSLVFGNVTMYCHYI

-330 TVSSDGVE
+330 TQDGG
-338 ENILNVGPYYEG
+338 NADNVLDTGGYYKR
-350 MRAFEG
+350 MAAFNNQDG
-356 SGLEVVVSSRT
+356 GLTITITTNT

-385 PPEGEGWIP
+385 PPEGDGWIP

-407 KITPSPENG
+407 KITPSVENG
-416 LQNRSLMGTWRWT
+416 LQDRSLMGTWRWT
-429 RCWTLGTVLRY
+429 RCWTLGTVLRW

-450 HFGEDEYYSQFL
+450 HFGEDEHYSQVL

-469 AQGEQFAWLFCQ
+469 AQGEQFEWLFCQ

-528 LEHVEYF
+528 LEHVEFF
-535 RRGNSYTDPLDDP
+535 RRGSSYTDPLDDP

-561 RNFPRNGQAA
+561 RNFPRHGQAA
-571 KRLSDQTNKYSFD
+571 KRLSDQTNKYTFD

-616 IEAGSSEDK
+616 IEEGSSEDK

-660 RKVTPVTAVTE
+660 RKTVADAWTE
-671 NAVMTERY
+671 NAAAPAQELMLAEGVR
-679 LRIQQGSVFKVDMTL
+679 VKVDVQLWAT
-694 VVMVPEGQE
+694 VPEGQE
-703 FTVEMN
+703 VN
-709 PVLPGPVMWVGTY
+709 VLVCGNGMCSVVATY
-722 HGTGAVQSVQIVVD
+722 IGTGEMQCIHAAYTNMGMGIVEVK
-736 LRGDVLYTLRVDFGT
+736 VDFGT
-751 GYGDVTLH
+751 GYGDVTIH

-796 VAYLHYDVPAYKW
+796 ASYLHYDVPAQRW

-814 DPADEATEWRDGGT
+814 DPTDEATEWRDGGT

-836 VPKLPVPDLATEQRL
+836 VSELPVPDLATEQRL

-887 VS
+887 VE

>member
-1 MKYRFIL
+1 MNYRFTL

-16 EVVTWQVSP
+16 EVVTRQVRP

-46 KLGGKFTFVREDYSW
+46 KLVGKFTFVRDDYSW
-61 IMAREFD
+61 IMARQFD

-79 DGSSWQEY
+79 DGISWQEY

-122 KDTEYDLRKVIP
+122 KGTEYDLRKVIP

-147 ALALVDYRQANI
+147 ALALVDYRSSSI
-159 TKSDIYC
+159 STSDIYC

-174 YDSKHPDSGFKTDER
+174 YDSKHPESGFKTDVK
-189 VVSDSAWR
+189 VVSDDAFL
-197 YVAMCG
+197 MCG
-203 EGYVK
+203 IYC
-208 MKDASSEGNCQ
+208 EGNVKLD
-219 FGGVIGYMNEVST
+219 GVSDSVNGRYAGELAYGSIHVHYPSGESIDYWAPLGVLRNESGCRMVLYILNIGSPSWITMYRLVLWDADGQQVLVR
-232 NPNYNKTCVGGTMQ
+232 NKP
-246 CNNGYVCYLDFR
+246 
-258 MLPYGPGGVQY
+258 LPRVINSPDSF
-269 TYIHRLRIYN
+269 IFEDESI
-279 ENTLVYTVESSSGK
+279 ELVY
-293 TDDIFSPQ
+293 
-301 SIVFDY
+301 
-307 TEVASSPIAKVEI
+307 
-320 FLHYI
+320 HYI

-330 TVSSDGVE
+330 TTSADGVE
-338 ENILNVGPYYEG
+338 ENVLNVGPYYKG
-350 MRAFEG
+350 MRAFNNG
-356 SGLEVVVSSRT
+356 DGRLEIEASLNT

-407 KITPSPENG
+407 RITPSEENG
-416 LQNRSLMGTWRWT
+416 LQDRSLMGTWRWT
-429 RCWTLGTVLRY
+429 RCWTLGTVLRW

-450 HFGEDEYYSQFL
+450 HFGEDEHYSQFL

-469 AQGEQFAWLFCQ
+469 AQGEQFEWLFCQ
-481 KSDVMNPGGGNATR
+481 KSDVMRPEGDRSTR

-535 RRGNSYTDPLDDP
+535 RRGSSYVQGDGSGL
-548 MREFIDITKIKPL
+548 IDITKIKPL
-561 RNFPRNGQAA
+561 RNFPRHWQAA
-571 KRLSDQTNKYSFD
+571 KRLSDQTNKYTFD

-660 RKVTPVTAVTE
+660 RRAVDGSWTE
-671 NAVMTERY
+671 NAAAPAQELMLAEGVR
-679 LRIQQGSVFKVDMTL
+679 VKVDVQLWLT
-694 VVMVPEGQE
+694 VPEGQE
-703 FTVEMN
+703 FRVVACGGGRCRDLAVYT
-709 PVLPGPVMWVGTY
+709 
-722 HGTGAVQSVQIVVD
+722 GTGAMQVVSVRYLSDGLDNYEVK
-736 LRGDVLYTLRVDFGT
+736 VDFGT

-759 RIHNNLSGNVYAVPN
+759 RIHNNLTGNVYSVPN

-796 VAYLHYDVPAYKW
+796 ASYLHYDVPAQRW

-836 VPKLPVPDLATEQRL
+836 VSELPVPDLATEQRL

-857 GLGTGILDSA
+857 GLGTGILDAA
-867 TVNLGSRNA
+867 TVNLGSRYA
-876 EMTLVY
+876 KLTLVY

-887 VS
+887 VE

>member
-1 MKYRFIL
+1 MKYRFVL

-16 EVVTWQVSP
+16 EVVTRQVSP

-46 KLGGKFTFVREDYSW
+46 QLGGKFTFVREDYSW

-79 DGSSWQEY
+79 DGSNWQEY

-147 ALALVDYRQANI
+147 ALAMVDYRQSSI
-159 TKSDIYC
+159 SKSDIYC

-174 YDSKHPDSGFKTDER
+174 YDSKHPESGFKTDER
-189 VVSDSAWR
+189 VVSDNAWR
-197 YVAMCG
+197 FVAMCG
-203 EGYVK
+203 EGYIK
-208 MKDASSEGNCQ
+208 MKDVSSEGNCQ

-246 CNNGYVCYLDFR
+246 CNNGYVGYLDFR
-258 MLPYGPGGVQY
+258 LLPYGPGGTQY

-293 TDDIFSPQ
+293 TDDVYSPQ

-330 TVSSDGVE
+330 TVSSDGAE
-338 ENILNVGPYYEG
+338 ENMLNVGPYYEG

-356 SGLEVVVSSRT
+356 SGLEVIVSSRT

-385 PPEGEGWIP
+385 PPDDSGWIP
-394 LAEDNWNYASLWY
+394 LAEDNWNYASMWY
-407 KITPSPENG
+407 KIVPSVENG
-416 LQNRSLMGTWRWT
+416 LQDRSLMGTWRWT
-429 RCWTLGTVLRY
+429 RCWTLGTVLRW

-450 HFGEDEYYSQFL
+450 HFGEDEHYSQFL
-462 YAAVNPV
+462 SAAVNPV
-469 AQGEQFAWLFCQ
+469 AQGEQFEWLFCQ
-481 KSDVMNPGGGNATR
+481 KSDVMNPGGQSSTR

-535 RRGNSYTDPLDDP
+535 RRGSSYTDPLDDP
-548 MREFIDITKIKPL
+548 MRDFIDITKIKPL

-571 KRLSDQTNKYSFD
+571 KRLSDQTNKYTFD

-645 ASSKNYEGLMVFAGY
+645 ESSKNYDGLMVFAGY
-660 RKVTPVTAVTE
+660 RKAVADAWTE
-671 NAVMTERY
+671 NAAAPAQELMLAEGTRVEVAVQLWLT
-679 LRIQQGSVFKVDMTL
+679 
-694 VVMVPEGQE
+694 VPMGQE
-703 FTVEMN
+703 FRVVACGGGICRDLAVYT
-709 PVLPGPVMWVGTY
+709 
-722 HGTGAVQSVQIVVD
+722 GTGAMQVVSVRYSSVGRDNYEVK
-736 LRGDVLYTLRVDFGT
+736 VDFGA
-751 GYGDVTLH
+751 GYGDVTIH

-774 TESELT
+774 TESALT

-787 GPLAWPSLQ
+787 GSLAWPSLQ
-796 VAYLHYDVPAYKW
+796 AAYLHYDVPAAKW
-809 ALNSD
+809 SLNSD
-814 DPADEATEWRDGGT
+814 DPADETTEWRDGGT

-857 GLGTGILDSA
+857 GLGTGILDAA

-876 EMTLVY
+876 EVTLVY

-887 VS
+887 VE

>member
-1 MKYRFIL
+1 M
-8 SYKSTDSD
+8 SYKSTDS
-16 EVVTWQVSP
+16 EEMVTRQVRP

-32 VAIERVNDEWYYTR
+32 TAIERVNDEWYYTR

-61 IMAREFD
+61 IMARQFD

-100 EDNRNAVLDGLSE
+100 EDNQNAVLDGLSE

-147 ALALVDYRQANI
+147 ALALVDYRSESI
-159 TKSDIYC
+159 VSSDVYC
-166 NGASVGGG
+166 NGASVSGG
-174 YDSKHPDSGFKTDER
+174 YKESKNDWNETTEFASNNDWTLIGVYAEAKVVMKDGYTEGDGLYCGILQYRSETPIEAQGGIHYRTISGNLYRNDNSGFYLEIKPQKVVNTIEILGRLHGFNNVIPLCVLTSKATD
-189 VVSDSAWR
+189 
-197 YVAMCG
+197 
-203 EGYVK
+203 
-208 MKDASSEGNCQ
+208 
-219 FGGVIGYMNEVST
+219 
-232 NPNYNKTCVGGTMQ
+232 
-246 CNNGYVCYLDFR
+246 
-258 MLPYGPGGVQY
+258 
-269 TYIHRLRIYN
+269 
-279 ENTLVYTVESSSGK
+279 VYSPSSGESGANTWYK
-293 TDDIFSPQ
+293 NATVYF
-301 SIVFDY
+301 
-307 TEVASSPIAKVEI
+307 
-320 FLHYI
+320 HYI

-330 TVSSDGVE
+330 TTSAEGVE
-338 ENILNVGPYYEG
+338 ENVLNVGPYYKG
-350 MRAFEG
+350 MRAFNNG
-356 SGLEVVVSSRT
+356 DGGLEITTSLNT

-407 KITPSPENG
+407 KITPSVENG
-416 LQNRSLMGTWRWT
+416 LQDRSLMGTARWT
-429 RCWTLGTVLRY
+429 RCWTLGTVLRW
-440 LLAKVSGGKV
+440 LLAKISGGKV
-450 HFGEDEYYSQFL
+450 HFGEDESYSQFL
-462 YAAVNPV
+462 FSTVNPLEG
-469 AQGEQFAWLFCQ
+469 GEQFQWLFCQ
-481 KSDVMNPGGGNATR
+481 KSDVMSPDGQNSTR

-535 RRGNSYTDPLDDP
+535 RRGNSYVQGDGSNL
-548 MREFIDITKIKPL
+548 IDITKIKPL

-660 RKVTPVTAVTE
+660 QSAVASLWTE
-671 NAVMTERY
+671 NSAPSSPYITLASGPHLVASLDIWLTAPQNTVITLVRTVMGESAVVAQYVGTGSPQMVSVRYGATVPGNQNY
-679 LRIQQGSVFKVDMTL
+679 LRLVFGSAYSNIVIHRVHATS
-694 VVMVPEGQE
+694 V
-703 FTVEMN
+703 
-709 PVLPGPVMWVGTY
+709 
-722 HGTGAVQSVQIVVD
+722 TGNIY
-736 LRGDVLYTLRVDFGT
+736 L
-751 GYGDVTLH
+751 
-759 RIHNNLSGNVYAVPN
+759 VPN

-796 VAYLHYDVPAYKW
+796 AAYLHYDVPAAKW
-809 ALNSD
+809 SLNSD

-836 VPKLPVPDLATEQRL
+836 VSELPVPDLATEQRL

-887 VS
+887 L